1 MTSVF
6 WYAPFD
12 NAGEMALAEELA
24 RASDLDLT
32 VESIS
37 ERFGHPLEPR
47 SHPDFTLVR
56 DLPPPATER
65 RGKDTVA
72 LRGWT
77 AIERSARR
85 GRLVRCRRFDLLHIH
100 TYNPITDWAA
110 IPLLRRRASIVV
122 QSVHNVRPHD
132 SIFPPTM
139 ETSLLRRGYRASSAL
154 VVAHDQLGHQLVT
167 EFGVDPSLVHTIPFP
182 ITMPIRA
189 PERAGQVEGGALTF
203 LFFGTLRRN
212 KGVMVMLEAIRHLNQ
227 RADVAGQIRFIIAGR
242 GEPSLEAAVTA
253 AERDLGNLTTEI
265 GFVTDQR
272 RQELY
277 DQAHCV
283 LLPYTSINAQSG
295 VLHDAYS
302 QHLPVI
308 ATDIGPIGTT
318 VREHRSGWV
327 IEPGSQSAIVDAIL
341 TARSSPQ
348 SLAAAGVRAG
358 AVAENRT
365 PDRIAARLRDLYD
378 ELLSSRIA

>member
-1 MTSVF
+1 
-6 WYAPFD
+6 
-12 NAGEMALAEELA
+12 
-24 RASDLDLT
+24 
-32 VESIS
+32 
-37 ERFGHPLEPR
+37 
-47 SHPDFTLVR
+47 
-56 DLPPPATER
+56 
-65 RGKDTVA
+65 
-72 LRGWT
+72 
-77 AIERSARR
+77 
-85 GRLVRCRRFDLLHIH
+85 
-100 TYNPITDWAA
+100 
-110 IPLLRRRASIVV
+110 
-122 QSVHNVRPHD
+122 
-132 SIFPPTM
+132 M

-189 PERAGQVEGGALTF
+189 PERAGQVEGEALTF

-212 KGVMVMLEAIRHLNQ
+212 KGVMVLLEAIRHLNQ
-227 RADVAGQIRFIIAGR
+227 QADVARQIRFIIAGR

-272 RQELY
+272 RRELY

-295 VLHDAYS
+295 VLYDAYS

-327 IEPGSQSAIVDAIL
+327 IKPGSQSAIVDAIL

-348 SLAAAGVRAG
+348 SLAAAGVRSG

-378 ELLSSRIA
+378 ELLSSSIA